1 MNTNCISYIMEY
13 LPKRFSA
20 TPKQENDRQT
30 IYAFKNGFCSLEL
43 KKLIV
48 EHIKTL
54 KDTMS
59 GNNIR
64 VCFIPASTL
73 IKTINRYKDLA
84 TYIEKETGIA
94 CNVETIL
101 PGVDHEAG
109 HICGKAADPTK
120 DFKFKSEDINGKNII
135 LMDDVITRG
144 ITYLLTARRL
154 KKLGAKDIRGLFL
167 AKTINPDW
175 VHHCA

>member
-1 MNTNCISYIMEY
+1 MITYRISHIMEY
-13 LPKRFSA
+13 LPKRYSA
-20 TPKQENDRQT
+20 TPKQENDRQV
-30 IYAFKNGFCSLEL
+30 IYNFKNGFCSLEL

-48 EHIKTL
+48 ERIKAI
-54 KDTMS
+54 KEAMAGS
-59 GNNIR
+59 NVR

-73 IKTINRYKDLA
+73 SKTVNRYKDLA
-84 TYIEKETGIA
+84 AYIENETGIA
-94 CNVETIL
+94 CSVETIL

-109 HICGKAADPTK
+109 HISGKAADPTK

-144 ITYLLTARRL
+144 TTFLLTAHHL
-154 KKLGAKDIRGLFL
+154 EALGAKNIIGMFL

-175 VHHCA
+175 VRHCA